1 MAASRKE
8 LIALGSVIA
17 GGVFG
22 YVYTK
27 IGKDDEDD
35 ERMEMETEADN
46 SNQDSKIKT
55 AYGPVV
61 VNRNEGEDDS
71 ETGDDETSQPVDGN
85 EVKYD
90 IETGNDKT
98 IQPVVV
104 DGNANYDNETKDDK
118 TIQPVGVDGNKV
130 KDVHETEDDK
140 TNQMGETTESMDGTL
155 ETVIPTV
162 VDVDWRTLI
171 EVTIL

>member
-8 LIALGSVIA
+8 LIALGSVIV

-27 IGKDDEDD
+27 IGKDDEDCT
-35 ERMEMETEADN
+35 ERMKTEGDN

-61 VNRNEGEDDS
+61 VDGNEGEDDN
-71 ETGDDETSQPVDGN
+71 ETEDDE
-85 EVKYD
+85 
-90 IETGNDKT
+90 T
-98 IQPVVV
+98 IQPVD
-104 DGNANYDNETKDDK
+104 DGNKANYDNETKDDK

-140 TNQMGETTESMDGTL
+140 TNQMGETTESKDGAL
-155 ETVIPTV
+155 ETVIPKV